1 MKLNIYTIFDTASG
15 LYMRPFY
22 QQSDGAAVRSF
33 KDIAIDA
40 DHEVGKHP
48 EDYSLFRIGVY
59 DDNNAVITVENRD
72 CIATALELV
81 GSARNNKDV
90 GQTDFIKRDG
100 QGAAQ
105 NA

>member
-22 QQSDGAAVRSF
+22 QQSDGAAMRSF
-33 KDIAIDA
+33 KDIATDPE
-40 DHEVGKHP
+40 HEVGRHP

-59 DDNNAVITVENRD
+59 DDNNAEITVEDRD
-72 CIATALELV
+72 CITTALELV
-81 GSARNNKDV
+81 AQARQQQPDLL
-90 GQTDFIKRDG
+90 RE
-100 QGAAQ
+100 A